1 MSFIDRRS
9 LQVRCG
15 FATETATAK
24 GQPPVLKRRIEIG
37 KSSKKVACIGAG
49 PASLAFAGYLALEGH
64 EVRAADNGQ
73 AGLALADEKLP
84 DVVLIDIGLPDMDG
98 YEVARRLRS
107 ALNGRRIGLVALTGF
122 GQPEDQ
128 RRAFDAGFDAHLVK
142 PVSAERLKQVIAEL
156 P

>member
-1 MSFIDRRS
+1 
-9 LQVRCG
+9 L
-15 FATETATAK
+15 
-24 GQPPVLKRRIEIG
+24 
-37 KSSKKVACIGAG
+37 
-49 PASLAFAGYLALEGH
+49 AS
-64 EVRAADNGQ
+64 
-73 AGLALADEKLP
+73 EKLP

-156 P
+156 Q